1 MSNKMELA
9 LASLPLFV
17 RRERRADGIIE
28 ADFGAPVETA
38 AARWGKGW
46 RVREGERRARMTRV
60 VSVTE

>member
-1 MSNKMELA
+1 MSGAVRFVHNDA
-9 LASLPLFV
+9 QQDGACASKF
-17 RRERRADGIIE
+17 ATFC
-28 ADFGAPVETA
+28 FGAPVETA